1 MITMKLFKYPLLYFF
16 AKLRVILFHK
26 LMTLLLGPIAGK
38 MCKTAIR
45 SLEEVVYRKQI
56 KNHIVEIIKIHDP
69 LIAKYNFP
77 DNYPI
82 HFRRDKT
89 FEKRYIYILKNVC
102 VSVSS
107 GMAWLPEGYILQES
121 VGSLRRIMGW
131 GSTLHELFL
140 PTKTLYIQEPIVVC
154 PPTGYFHWL
163 FEIMPNVLHALSTIS
178 NAKILVPEKS
188 PKYLLDALELLFGS
202 NDYYKKVLI
211 ARNIVRVSNL
221 IMPQVEV
228 YSGFVHPG
236 DIKKLRAVLKA
247 KIVPIESIAKES
259 VYVSRSW
266 IPKRRLINEEELEEK
281 LRGLGFDIVHCENML
296 FRDQIALFSSAKFI
310 VGSHG
315 AGLSNMVWAGSPC
328 EVLEIFPNN
337 MFNDCYARLAVSLGF
352 NYDYLAC
359 EPDKFGSG
367 RIPIDNVLKKIALV
381 TERNN

>member
-1 MITMKLFKYPLLYFF
+1 MKLFKYPLPYFF
-16 AKLRVILFHK
+16 AKLRVILSHK
-26 LMTLLLGPIAGK
+26 LITLLLGPISGK
-38 MCKTAIR
+38 MPKTAIR

-77 DNYPI
+77 DNFPI
-82 HFRRDKT
+82 YFRRDKT
-89 FEKRYIYILKNVC
+89 FEKRYIYILKDVC
-102 VSVSS
+102 VCVSS
-107 GMAWLPEGYILQES
+107 GMAWLPEGYILEES

-131 GSTLHELFL
+131 GSTLHEPFL
-140 PTKTLYIQEPIVVC
+140 PAKTLCIQEPIVAC

-178 NAKILVPEKS
+178 NTKILVPEKS
-188 PKYLLDALELLFGS
+188 PKYVLDALELLFGS
-202 NDYYKKVLI
+202 NDYCKKVLI
-211 ARNIVRVSNL
+211 ARNVLRVSSL

-247 KIVPIESIAKES
+247 KIVPTESIAKES

-266 IPKRRLINEEELEEK
+266 IPKRRLTNEEELEEK

-296 FRDQIALFSSAKFI
+296 FRDQIALFSNARFI
-310 VGSHG
+310 VGPHG
-315 AGLSNMVWAGSPC
+315 AGLSNMVWADSPC
-328 EVLEIFPNN
+328 EVLEIFRNN

-352 NYDYLAC
+352 NYDYLVC
-359 EPDKFGSG
+359 EPDKFGNA
-367 RIPIDNVLKKIALV
+367 RIPIDNVLKKVALV
-381 TERNN
+381 SKRNN